1 MRDFLLKLQ
10 NILSRFLGK
19 PYREI
24 TDDGQLQFGCPRCIE
39 NYGESEREKHNL
51 EVNVRIGRFNCWKC
65 SSIND
70 EMHGSIFKL
79 IKMYGTEDILKEY
92 LDAIKEFKG
101 SKLYELK
108 YKKDDFNIETD
119 FLFDTS
125 LQLPDMYIK
134 FNKNGFNYERPLKY
148 LLDRGIGWDI
158 IEYYELGYTLY
169 DKTQTKLST
178 RIIIPSY
185 DAFGQL
191 NYWTGRNY
199 SERTFMQ
206 KYYNPNIERKS
217 IIFNENKVQWD
228 ADITLVEGPFDHI
241 VVPNSIPL
249 LGKSLKPDFEIY
261 NKLMRYAN
269 ANVNIFLDGD
279 AFKDVKKLYSLLN
292 QGKLYGKIRY
302 VPVNEELDPSEIYKK
317 WGKRGIVDHLNNAQ
331 QISDVY
337 LT

>member
-39 NYGESEREKHNL
+39 NYGEKERDKHNL
-51 EVNVRIGRFNCWKC
+51 EVNVRLGRFNCWKC
-65 SSIND
+65 SSVSD
-70 EMHGSIFKL
+70 EMHGSIYKL

-92 LDAIKEFKG
+92 YDAIRDFKN
-101 SKLYELK
+101 SKLYEVHF
-108 YKKDDFNIETD
+108 KKDEFNVETD
-119 FLFDTS
+119 FIFDTS
-125 LQLPDMYIK
+125 LQLPDLYRK
-134 FNKNGFNYERPLKY
+134 FDSSSDNPKY
-148 LLDRGIGWDI
+148 ALEYLSKRGIGWDLI
-158 IEYYELGYTLY
+158 DYYNIGYTTY
-169 DKTQTKLST
+169 DKKQYKIST

-185 DAFGQL
+185 DSYGQL
-191 NYWTGRNY
+191 NYWTGRDY
-199 SERTFMQ
+199 SGRKFMQ
-206 KYYNPNIERKS
+206 KYMNPKVERKD
-217 IIFNENKVQWD
+217 IIFNEDKVQWD

-249 LGKSLKPDFEIY
+249 LGKSIKTDFALY
-261 NKLMRYAN
+261 NKLMTKAN

-279 AFKDVKKLYSLLN
+279 AFQDVKKIYSLLN

-302 VPVNEELDPSEIYKK
+302 IPVSEKLDPSEIYQWLGAK
-317 WGKRGIVDHLNNAQ
+317 GIIQHLKNAQ

-337 LT
+337 LV